1 MTSSEEFERLAAPL
15 RTELVAYCYRMTG
28 SANEAE
34 DLAQETYLRAWRSYG
49 TFEGRSSL
57 RTWLYRIA
65 TNVCLNAIGRQEHRP
80 LPSGLEP
87 PADDPG
93 SRILARGLDVP
104 WLEPFPGP
112 APGTDLDDPAL
123 VMASR
128 AGLRLALIAA
138 LQCLPARQRA
148 VLILRD
154 VLEFPAADTA
164 RLLGMTQVAVN
175 SALRRAR
182 SRLEQVMPDADAIT
196 EPDDRQERELASR
209 YAAAFQDGDLA
220 TLVSLLRDDVALEM
234 PPLRAWFSGI
244 HPVARFLGTRVL
256 APGRFTL
263 IPVVANGQAAF
274 ACYLCHPDG
283 SMHAHGIQVLD
294 IAGAAIARI
303 TIFLDQAQFEIFG
316 LPVTVPAA
324 VFPAMTTSLADCI
337 GGCA

>member
-1 MTSSEEFERLAAPL
+1 M
-15 RTELVAYCYRMTG
+15 
-28 SANEAE
+28 
-34 DLAQETYLRAWRSYG
+34 
-49 TFEGRSSL
+49 

-65 TNVCLNAIGRQEHRP
+65 TNVCLHAIGRHERRS

-87 PADDPG
+87 PAADPG
-93 SRILARGLDVP
+93 SRVLARGLDVP

-112 APGTDLDDPAL
+112 GPGTDLDDPAS
-123 VMASR
+123 VIASR
-128 AGLRLALIAA
+128 AGLRLALIVA

-154 VLEFPAADTA
+154 VLAFPAADTA

-196 EPDDRQERELASR
+196 EPDNRQERELASR
-209 YAAAFQDGDLA
+209 YAAAFQDADLA

-234 PPLRAWFSGI
+234 PPLLAWFSGI
-244 HPVARFLGTRVL
+244 HPVSRFLGTRVL
-256 APGRFTL
+256 AEPGRFTL

-274 ACYLCHPDG
+274 ACYLRHPDG

-324 VFPAMTTSLADCI
+324 ALTTSLA
-337 GGCA
+337 GCAGGGA